1 MPNITVATPF
11 HILDTIRNTK
21 FLALYHWGLSTQF
34 PPRKAYQ
41 IAKTKTMKEYPISS
55 SEPLYRS
62 N

>member
-11 HILDTIRNTK
+11 HIQDTIRNTK

-41 IAKTKTMKEYPISS
+41 IAKAKTMKEYPIKQ
-55 SEPLYRS
+55 
-62 N
+62 